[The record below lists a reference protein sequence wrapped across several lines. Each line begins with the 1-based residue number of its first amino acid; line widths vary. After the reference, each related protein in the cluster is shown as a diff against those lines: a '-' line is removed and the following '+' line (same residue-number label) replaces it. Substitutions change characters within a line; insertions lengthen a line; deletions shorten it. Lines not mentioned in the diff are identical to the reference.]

1 MIAKNEIQ
9 VLTQLNSIDKCP
21 YIVEIY
27 DNYED
32 NNDIWFAFEKGGKCL
47 SNLSFK
53 IKGEFLKNERI
64 YSIKKGR
71 FLKLLFS
78 HVDQLKILIKNAL
91 IYHP

>member
-1 MIAKNEIQ
+1 MKQISKKNCSTAFSFAANNTMIAKNEIQ

-64 YSIKKGR
+64 YSIK
-71 FLKLLFS
+71 
-78 HVDQLKILIKNAL
+78 NTN
-91 IYHP
+91 